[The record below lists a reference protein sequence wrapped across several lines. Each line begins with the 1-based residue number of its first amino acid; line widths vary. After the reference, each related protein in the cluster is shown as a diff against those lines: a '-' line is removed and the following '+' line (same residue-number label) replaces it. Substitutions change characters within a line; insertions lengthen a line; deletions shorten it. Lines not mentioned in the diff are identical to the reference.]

1 MFINSLTRLISAS
14 RWLTQNGSRWLTQNG
29 SRWLIPESGSR
40 WLIPES
46 GSRWLIPE
54 SGSRWLIQSGLQA
67 SWQRL
72 TLNRLQVQVCR

>member
-14 RWLTQNGSRWLTQNG
+14 RWLTQNGSRWLT
-29 SRWLIPESGSR
+29 PESGSR

-46 GSRWLIPE
+46 GSRWLIQ